1 MVVNTKIL
9 AMIAS
14 FSGREA
20 DQTDVKKIN
29 VNAITAGR
37 KDEEKRKQ

>member
-14 FSGREA
+14 FSGQEA
-20 DQTDVKKIN
+20 DQSDVKKIN
-29 VNAITAGR
+29 FNGFTAGR
-37 KDEEKRKQ
+37 